1 MAVGATD
8 HIWDLRE
15 LLDALLNV
23 EPCEAPTKQPLA
35 SRVPEATHRELPNGK
50 GFLRVIDGGKGKT
63 NDAPKVPP
71 TPPQPVRYAAAVV
84 EDYEK
89 HWQEMDAKLWK
100 QREKR
105 MDFFGDDGSDD
116 DCPY

>member
-1 MAVGATD
+1 MNADQTSCL
-8 HIWDLRE
+8 HLLRVF
-15 LLDALLNV
+15 V
-23 EPCEAPTKQPLA
+23 EFVKN
-35 SRVPEATHRELPNGK
+35 SSIRVPEATHRELPNGK
-50 GFLRVIDGGKGKT
+50 GFLRVIDGGKGKG

-89 HWQEMDAKLWK
+89 HWQDMDAKLWK

-105 MDFFGDDGSDD
+105 MDFFGDDESDNN
-116 DCPY
+116 PNW